1 MEPARLG
8 SHLVVHLNRLKEN
21 FEALKK
27 RYKENNILFMVKAD
41 GYGHGIIEIVKY
53 AFNDLGVT
61 EFGVATLGEAITLRR
76 HLSSLPFEI
85 YVFSDLQFFQPELS
99 ELYLEYRLI
108 PVISHNDDLEIVLSN
123 PKFSNLPLCLKFNT
137 GMNRLGLSLE
147 KSKEIIKSL
156 KVANRYKIF
165 HLMSHFANASMPMGT
180 NKRNICQKEKFK
192 ELKEE
197 FISAGIELE
206 RTSLANSG
214 ALEQESS
221 KEETH
226 IRPGLMLFGAT
237 SMAPQHADK
246 SWWQGRVVSELKT
259 KVLNVFDVSRGDP
272 LGYGST
278 PCPQAGTVAIIALG
292 YGDGISTRFMGATL
306 YNKGVAGKVCAR
318 VCMDMTYVLFP
329 KGTDIKRGEDFWIW
343 DGDSKMF
350 MELAR
355 ETKTLPYEL
364 VIQLTTRVPRIYQI
378 D

>member
-197 FISAGIELE
+197 
-206 RTSLANSG
+206 
-214 ALEQESS
+214 
-221 KEETH
+221 TH